1 MKKTKVEASVESLI
15 DQLEQ
20 SLAETYST
28 RFVIDLQ
35 EMCGLHTMR
44 EYFGKGAITSEKRS
58 QYAAMLRGAW
68 YAANEKKK

>member
-1 MKKTKVEASVESLI
+1 MKKQDIKPSVESLI

-20 SLAETYST
+20 SLSETYGT

-35 EMCGLHTMR
+35 EMAGLHTMR
-44 EYFGKGAITSEKRS
+44 EYFGKGAVTTQKRDL
-58 QYAAMLRGAW
+58 YASMLKGAW